1 MYLFIR
7 NKHFDDAVCCQT
19 IFLTLFFGLA
29 PWNSFE
35 WKILP
40 KNVAGITDNRLIML
54 AITSHLESFLTVKIR
69 IFSRIQLKDLIDT
82 YVALY
87 KQRPFSSNF

>member
-1 MYLFIR
+1 MTPFNGSLFIYCVSFFMYLFIR

-54 AITSHLESFLTVKIR
+54 AITVIWKV
-69 IFSRIQLKDLIDT
+69 FSQ
-82 YVALY
+82 
-87 KQRPFSSNF
+87 